1 MTSLPDIR
9 RSQYLTYSNMKYC
22 TINELCKSKTAAR
35 KKIDNTPT
43 EDVKKRLKL
52 LIELILD
59 PLREAY
65 GAPIIVDS
73 GYRCPKLNKSVGG
86 SSTSQHKTG
95 EAADIR
101 TVKDTPE
108 ENKKLYDLIKKL
120 KLPFDQLINEYGF
133 NWVHVSYSPRNRRQE
148 LKIV

>member
-1 MTSLPDIR
+1 
-9 RSQYLTYSNMKYC
+9 MKYF
-22 TINELCKSKTAAR
+22 TINELCKGETAAR
-35 KKIDNTPT
+35 KKMENTPT

-108 ENKKLYDLIKKL
+108 ENKKLYNLIKKL

-148 LKIV
+148 LKIG

>member
-1 MTSLPDIR
+1 
-9 RSQYLTYSNMKYC
+9 MKYV

-108 ENKKLYDLIKKL
+108 ENKKLYNLIKKL

-148 LKIV
+148 LKIG